1 MFYIES
7 AIYFFLAFSTI
18 EPVLSGTL
26 FSGHPTLND
35 HSSKSL
41 KNIFHFI
48 AVIFTSVKQPP
59 LLIKCHFRDKRG

>member
-1 MFYIES
+1 MFYIHRKRY
-7 AIYFFLAFSTI
+7 IYIFLAFSTI
-18 EPVLSGTL
+18 EPVLSG
-26 FSGHPTLND
+26 HPALND

-59 LLIKCHFRDKRG
+59 LLIKYHFRE